1 MKKKGIIIGVVLS
14 VSVVGFG
21 GFEFYKGTKAEALV
35 DESVEF
41 IKNGDYVSAYK
52 KILDAGDVSS
62 KNKKVIEA
70 YKSLKYEKEGIDT
83 LNKATALKESG
94 KQLEALEM
102 LTQIDDKATFSKER
116 GKNLAKDIKDNSIEE
131 NIKKAEEN
139 ILKNNFE
146 EAKKNIQ
153 AIENLEK
160 ENSNVALLSKKL
172 NDKKEELINL
182 NIKEAKSA
190 LNNKKYNVAEEKIG
204 NIKKLDKNNKA
215 LVELNASLDKKIKN
229 EKFYNNE
236 FRGLSNNVKVEKYMS
251 PHIGEVKLMI
261 SEYNPD
267 IIDNKSFIDF
277 YNKNIKP
284 YRKHGVIYN
293 LVNINKPNEGFT
305 FAGAAN
311 EHNEFNKGK
320 ISQSPSH
327 LKGTIDIEDKNTQY
341 CGMRG
346 YELTS
351 YMLSNHAK
359 VEFKF
364 D

>member
-1 MKKKGIIIGVVLS
+1 MRKKGIVIGVVLG
-14 VSVVGFG
+14 VSVIGFG
-21 GFEFYKGTKAEALV
+21 SVEFYKGTKAEALV
-35 DESVEF
+35 NEGIEF
-41 IKNGDYVSAYK
+41 LKIGDYDSAYDK
-52 KILDAGDVSS
+52 VIKATDISS
-62 KNKKVIEA
+62 KNRQVLEA
-70 YKSLKYEKEGIDT
+70 HKTLIYEKNGFDT
-83 LNKATALKESG
+83 LNKAVALKEEG
-94 KQLEALEM
+94 KSLEALQ
-102 LTQIDDKATFSKER
+102 LLKQIENNAVFSKEK
-116 GKNLAKDIKDNSIEE
+116 GDVLAKDIKDNSIES
-131 NIKKAEEN
+131 NIKRAEEN

-146 EAKKNIQ
+146 EAKKNID
-153 AIENLEK
+153 AIKNLEND
-160 ENSNVALLSKKL
+160 NSNIDILSKKL

-182 NIKEAKSA
+182 NVKEAKNA
-190 LNNKKYNVAEEKIG
+190 LNNKKYNVAEEKIE
-204 NIKKLDKNNKA
+204 NVKKLDKNNKA
-215 LVELNASLDKKIKN
+215 VGELKASLDKKIKN

-267 IIDNKSFIDF
+267 IIDNKLFIDF

-284 YRKHGVIYN
+284 YRKQGVIYN
-293 LVNINKPNEGFT
+293 LININRPNEGFT
-305 FAGAAN
+305 FAGAPN

-320 ISQSPSH
+320 ITQSPSH

-351 YMLSNHAK
+351 YMLSDHSK

-364 D
+364 N